1 LQSILALKKPLVAL
15 SGDSHNAW
23 FSQLTTLKGQKVGVE
38 FAGSSVTAPGFE
50 SLGLGTVGSALDG
63 SVNSKQWLDGN
74 GKNYGLI
81 DDLNYIDTKSRGYL
95 LMTFTQDTVK
105 GEYVFMDTVVS
116 NTYKSSVGK
125 TITVTPD
132 LKATY
137 N

>member
-1 LQSILALKKPLVAL
+1 
-15 SGDSHNAW
+15 
-23 FSQLTTLKGQKVGVE
+23 
-38 FAGSSVTAPGFE
+38 
-50 SLGLGTVGSALDG
+50 
-63 SVNSKQWLDGN
+63 
-74 GKNYGLI
+74 
-81 DDLNYIDTKSRGYL
+81 L

-116 NTYKSSVGK
+116 NTYKASVGK